1 MRSTGKRPGIAIPG
15 VLLVQVVPQST
26 EITKKLT
33 IESFI
38 VTSRISTNLSGQ
50 TALVTGAGRGLGRS
64 IAQSLAAAGAKV
76 ACIDVNVES
85 LADTVAAI
93 RTAGGTAEPIACDV
107 TQSSRVAEVVDE
119 VVKLW
124 GKLDILVNN
133 AGITRDNVVVRM
145 KDEQWDAVLNINL
158 RGTFLF
164 TRAAAR
170 PMMKSRRGRIINIA
184 SVSGLMGNPGQVNYS
199 ASKAGVIGLTR
210 TVAKELA
217 SRNVTV
223 NAVAP
228 GFIATE
234 MTAALGEEIL
244 QEVRKQIPL
253 GHLGDPQDVADA
265 VLFLASDAASFIT
278 GHVLTV
284 DGGLTA

>member
-1 MRSTGKRPGIAIPG
+1 
-15 VLLVQVVPQST
+15 
-26 EITKKLT
+26 
-33 IESFI
+33 
-38 VTSRISTNLSGQ
+38 
-50 TALVTGAGRGLGRS
+50 
-64 IAQSLAAAGAKV
+64 V
-76 ACIDVNVES
+76 ACIDVNAET

-93 RTAGGTAEPIACDV
+93 RAAGGVAEPIACDV
-107 TQSSRVAEVVDE
+107 TQSERVGEAVDQ

-124 GKLDILVNN
+124 GALNILVNN
-133 AGITRDNVVVRM
+133 AGITRDNVIVRM
-145 KDEQWDAVLNINL
+145 KDEQWDAVININL

-170 PMMKSRRGRIINIA
+170 PMMKARGGRIINIA

-210 TVAKELA
+210 TVARELA

-228 GFIATE
+228 GFIATD
-234 MTAALGEEIL
+234 MTAALGEEIIE
-244 QEVRKQIPL
+244 QIKKEVPL
-253 GHLGDPQDVADA
+253 GRMGEPQDVADA

-278 GHVLTV
+278 GHILTV
-284 DGGLTA
+284 DGGLTV

>member
-1 MRSTGKRPGIAIPG
+1 M
-15 VLLVQVVPQST
+15 
-26 EITKKLT
+26 
-33 IESFI
+33 
-38 VTSRISTNLSGQ
+38 TSRIATDLTGK
-50 TALVTGAGRGLGRS
+50 TALVTGAARGLGRC
-64 IAQSLAAAGAKV
+64 IALSLAAAGAKV
-76 ACIDVNVES
+76 ACIDVNTDT
-85 LADTVAAI
+85 LAETVGAI
-93 RTAGGTAEPIACDV
+93 REAGGTAEPFACDV
-107 TQSSRVAEVVDE
+107 TQSERVNETVDAVVQ
-119 VVKLW
+119 LW

-133 AGITRDNVVVRM
+133 AGITRDNVIVRM

-170 PMMKSRRGRIINIA
+170 PMMKARGGRIVNIA

-210 TVAKELA
+210 TIARELA
-217 SRNVTV
+217 GRNVRV

-228 GFIATE
+228 GFIATD
-234 MTAALGEEIL
+234 MTAALGEDIL

-253 GHLGDPQDVADA
+253 GRMGEPQDVADA